1 MGRYYHGD
9 IEGKFWF
16 AVQSSSDAD
25 YFGSEGYTPDELHY
39 HFDTNNIPEIEEGIK
54 NCETVLGEDR
64 VALDKFFS
72 NTDRYNDKQ
81 LSDLLGKDDKGVK
94 DTLRWYA
101 RLNLG
106 QKILNCVKEQG
117 SCSFVAE
124 L

>member
-25 YFGSEGYTPDELHY
+25 YFGSEGFTPDELHY
-39 HFDTNNIPEIEEGIK
+39 YFETNHIPEIEEGIK

-72 NTDRYNDKQ
+72 NTDRYNNKQ
-81 LSDLLGKDDKGVK
+81 LSDLLSKDDQGVK

-101 RLNLG
+101 RLTLG